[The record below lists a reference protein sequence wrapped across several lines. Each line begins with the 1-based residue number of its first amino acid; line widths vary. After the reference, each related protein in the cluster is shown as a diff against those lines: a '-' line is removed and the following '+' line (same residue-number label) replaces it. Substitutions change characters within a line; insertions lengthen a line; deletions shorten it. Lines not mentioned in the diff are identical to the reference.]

1 MRSKSTNR
9 KGMSRPSLMLRC
21 WFGLPLVVVSVFCT
35 CSRPKTE
42 TAQHA
47 PPRTETAQQASPQA
61 ATEKS
66 AGVTA
71 LPTQA
76 QKTTGDLGALLQ
88 RRTIRVVVPFSRM
101 QFYVLKGVKR
111 GISYEGGKAFQAYI
125 NRKCTPE
132 KKHLR
137 IHVVFY

>member
-21 WFGLPLVVVSVFCT
+21 WFGLPLVVVSIVCT

-42 TAQHA
+42 IAQHA
-47 PPRTETAQQASPQA
+47 PLRAEPGQQAPPPVPAQTNSQV
-61 ATEKS
+61 
-66 AGVTA
+66 VT

-76 QKTTGDLGALLQ
+76 QKSTGDLDAILKG
-88 RRTIRVVVPFSRM
+88 RTIRVVVPFSKT

-111 GISYEGGKAFQAYI
+111 GLSYESGS
-125 NRKCTPE
+125 
-132 KKHLR
+132 
-137 IHVVFY
+137 